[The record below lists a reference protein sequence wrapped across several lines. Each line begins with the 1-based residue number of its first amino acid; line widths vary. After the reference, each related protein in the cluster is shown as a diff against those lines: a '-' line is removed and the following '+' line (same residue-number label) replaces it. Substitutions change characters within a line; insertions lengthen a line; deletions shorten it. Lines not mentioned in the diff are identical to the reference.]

1 MGYIN
6 KEYSAFGTTVYVKIR
21 NKAVPAE
28 VVKVP
33 FI

>member
-1 MGYIN
+1 MGYVA
-6 KEYSAFGTTVYVKIR
+6 KEYSAFGTQIFVQIR
-21 NKAVPAE
+21 NKTIPAE